1 MTEEKTYTKYSNI
14 RINFKLWMSSEDGDS
29 IIDDQKWQLLIAIQK
44 HGSLMA
50 ASEVM
55 GISYRK
61 VWGDLKNIEE
71 ILGFAVVDKHRGG
84 KDGGVTYIT
93 EEGEKL
99 IQNYIEFRAEFQDAV
114 DLVIKK
120 FKKKLKE

>member
-1 MTEEKTYTKYSNI
+1 
-14 RINFKLWMSSEDGDS
+14 
-29 IIDDQKWQLLIAIQK
+29 
-44 HGSLMA
+44 MA